1 MGAAT
6 YGMFF
11 RPKSFQLLVGNP
23 SFHTAC
29 FYCGMSAAITLPFY
43 TQLPAGV
50 ALPPTGSGQSSTS
63 SNATSSS
70 SASSGGTPSIASQAP
85 SNPVDTVNIRPVI
98 SAGAFSA
105 EQGDAFSLSTL
116 LQGIAAQASTISGYE
131 VALPANSGGQ
141 LLLNGQDVTTQGHF
155 TAAQFADLQF
165 IAGNTGTTQN
175 ILVVAQS
182 STGAFGGGLVDSPAV
197 QLTANVTGTRSL
209 NALPAL
215 QTPADAQDQQYV
227 TLAQEA
233 SIFTGT
239 GTNRPSLSTV
249 GNFTAQ
255 QGDAFNLSTLV
266 QGNAPSG
273 ATISDYEVA
282 LAANSDGKLLLNGQD
297 VTSQGTFTASQYA
310 DLQFVAGSAGSAQ
323 NILVV
328 AQSNENG
335 LVDSQATQ
343 ISASVTGT
351 RSLNALPA
359 LQTEP
364 DAQDQQYI
372 SLAQE
377 ASIYTGTGTNRP
389 SLSTVGNFTAQQGD
403 AFNLSTLVQG
413 TAAQGST
420 INTYEVALAA
430 NSGGT
435 LLLNGQDVTSQ
446 GSFTAAQ
453 FADLQYIA
461 GSDGTNQN
469 ILVVAQ
475 TGAGGLVDSPAVE
488 ISASVTGTRSL
499 NALPALQTQPDA
511 QNQQY
516 IALAQETNIFTG
528 TGSNRPS
535 LSTVGNFTAEQGDAF
550 NLSTLVQ
557 GTAAPGKAIS
567 DYEVALAAL
576 SGGTLMLNGQDVTN
590 QGTFTAAQFA
600 DLQYIAGSA
609 GTAENILVAAQTSD
623 GGLVDSPAVQITA
636 SVTGARS
643 LNALPALQSQPDAQ
657 DEPFTS
663 LAQEAS
669 IFTGTGTNRPS
680 LSTQGNFTAQAG
692 DAFNLSTLVQGSAA
706 SGTTISDY
714 EVALSALSDGTLMLN
729 GQDVTNQ
736 GTFTAAQ
743 FDDLQYIAGST
754 GTAQN
759 ILVAAQAN
767 NGGLVDSPAV
777 QITASV
783 TGTRS
788 LNAIPALQT
797 EPDAQDQAYISLAQE
812 ASIFTGTGSNRP
824 NVETILGTDPPQQPD
839 PTAVGAFQETG
850 ASSVTGG
857 SYDANAFDPS
867 GIGGF
872 EQTGT
877 LADAALNLYD
887 LLFPQ
892 DGIGGSITVGNTNL
906 QSVAIN
912 SYLKAQST

>member
-1 MGAAT
+1 
-6 YGMFF
+6 
-11 RPKSFQLLVGNP
+11 
-23 SFHTAC
+23 
-29 FYCGMSAAITLPFY
+29 MSAAITLPFY

-50 ALPPTGSGQSSTS
+50 ALPSSGSGQSGTS
-63 SNATSSS
+63 SNAASTTTASSAQSSVKGTAATSS
-70 SASSGGTPSIASQAP
+70 QAA
-85 SNPVDTVNIRPVI
+85 SNPVDTVNIRPVL
-98 SAGAFSA
+98 SGGTFTA

-116 LQGIAAQASTISGYE
+116 LQGTTAQGSTISDYE

-182 STGAFGGGLVDSPAV
+182 SNGGLVDSPAV

-215 QTPADAQDQQYV
+215 QTQPDALDQQYV
-227 TLAQEA
+227 ALAQEA

-239 GTNRPSLSTV
+239 GTNQPSLSTV

-266 QGNAPSG
+266 QGTAPSG

-282 LAANSDGKLLLNGQD
+282 LAANSGGKLLLNGQD
-297 VTSQGTFTASQYA
+297 VTNQGTFTASQYD
-310 DLQFVAGSAGSAQ
+310 DLQFVAGATGSAQ

-343 ISASVTGT
+343 ITASVTGA

-359 LQTEP
+359 LQTQP
-364 DAQDQQYI
+364 DAQDQAYI

-377 ASIYTGTGTNRP
+377 ASIFTGTGTNRP
-389 SLSTVGNFTAQQGD
+389 SLSTVGDFTAQQGD

-420 INTYEVALAA
+420 INTYEVALAV

-435 LLLNGQDVTSQ
+435 LLLNGQDVTTQ

-453 FADLQYIA
+453 FADLQYVA
-461 GSDGTNQN
+461 GSSGTSQN

-475 TGAGGLVDSPAVE
+475 AADGGLVDSPAVE
-488 ISASVTGTRSL
+488 ITASVTGTRSL
-499 NALPALQTQPDA
+499 NALPALQTPPDA
-511 QNQQY
+511 QNQRY
-516 IALAQETNIFTG
+516 VALAQETNIFTG
-528 TGSNRPS
+528 IGSNRPS
-535 LSTVGNFTAEQGDAF
+535 LSTVGNFTAQQGDAF

-557 GTAAPGKAIS
+557 GTAAQGTTIS

-576 SGGTLMLNGQDVTN
+576 SGGTLMLNGEDVTN

-600 DLQYIAGSA
+600 DLQYVAGSA
-609 GTAENILVAAQTSD
+609 GTAENILVAAQTNQN
-623 GGLVDSPAVQITA
+623 GLVDSPAVQITA
-636 SVTGARS
+636 SVSGARS
-643 LNALPALQSQPDAQ
+643 LNALPALQTQPDAQ
-657 DEPFTS
+657 DEAFAT
-663 LAQEAS
+663 LAQEAG

-714 EVALSALSDGTLMLN
+714 EVALSALSGGTLILN

-736 GTFTAAQ
+736 GTFTVAQ
-743 FDDLQYIAGST
+743 FDDLQYIAGSS
-754 GTAQN
+754 GTVQN

-767 NGGLVDSPAV
+767 DGGLVDSPAV

-797 EPDAQDQAYISLAQE
+797 QPDAQDQAYISLAQE
-812 ASIFTGTGSNRP
+812 ASIFTGTGGSNRP
-824 NVETILGTDPPQQPD
+824 AVETILGTDPPQQPA

-850 ASSVTGG
+850 SSSVTGG

-877 LADAALNLYD
+877 LAGAALNLYD

-906 QSVAIN
+906 QTVAIN
-912 SYLKAQST
+912 AYLKAQAT